1 MKLVRWIFL
10 ILILAAAGWIHAAG
24 EIVAVPA
31 LSGRIVDLTSTLTT
45 DQVERLN
52 AKLQTFERRG
62 GSQIAVL
69 LIPTTQSEPIEAFSI
84 RVADVWKLGRRKID
98 DGAILVIVKNDRTA
112 RLEVGY
118 GLEGVLNDA
127 TSKRII
133 DEVLLP
139 HIKAN
144 DYFSGIDAGL
154 DAVLKAID
162 GEALPV
168 ADTSPYPPMALRELL
183 PVALVIA
190 VVLGSLLRSV
200 FGRVPGAAATGLV
213 IGAAAW
219 FFGGALVGAL
229 IAAAVGFFFTLAGR
243 GGLAMVG
250 MALGGGNGSRSG
262 SGGGGGFS
270 GGGGGFGGGG
280 ASGRW

>member
-1 MKLVRWIFL
+1 MKFVRWTLL
-10 ILILAAAGWIHAAG
+10 ILTLAAAAWSHAAG
-24 EIVAVPA
+24 EIIAVPA
-31 LSGRIVDLTSTLTT
+31 LSGRIVDLTSTLTA

-52 AKLQTFERRG
+52 QKLQTFEHRG

-69 LIPTTQSEPIEAFSI
+69 LIPTTQSEPIDAFAI
-84 RVADVWKLGRRKID
+84 RVADAWKLGRRKID

-118 GLEGVLNDA
+118 GLEGVLDDA
-127 TSKRII
+127 TNKRII
-133 DEVLLP
+133 EDVLLP
-139 HIKAN
+139 HLKAN

-154 DAVLKAID
+154 DAVVKTID
-162 GEALPV
+162 GEALPA
-168 ADTSPYPPMALRELL
+168 ADASPSTTMALRQLL
-183 PVALVIA
+183 PVTLVIA

-219 FFGGALVGAL
+219 FLGGALVGAL

-250 MALGGGNGSRSG
+250 MALGGGGRSAGS
-262 SGGGGGFS
+262 GFS